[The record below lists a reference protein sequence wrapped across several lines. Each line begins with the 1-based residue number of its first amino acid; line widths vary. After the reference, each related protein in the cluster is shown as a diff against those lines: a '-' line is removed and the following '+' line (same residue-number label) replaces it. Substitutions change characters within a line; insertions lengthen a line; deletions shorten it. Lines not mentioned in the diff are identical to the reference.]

1 MTIEVSLRKR
11 KALHQ
16 GEIGF
21 FPNDPVAEEDVR
33 PLALDNDHMHV
44 ISSPKNLALQ
54 RYLWALVT
62 KVQENTEFYADKDD
76 CMDDLKRRA
85 RFAKLV
91 QDPKTKKWE
100 FVTKSLK
107 RLSNEQ
113 LQRLVNRITHIV
125 VTDII
130 PGIDQKAL
138 RRELEDMV
146 GK

>member
-11 KALHQ
+11 KAKFH
-16 GEIGF
+16 GEVGF
-21 FPNDPVAEEDVR
+21 YPDDPVAEDDCR
-33 PLALDNDHMHV
+33 ALPLDTDAMHV

-62 KVQENTEFYADKDD
+62 LVANNTEFFIDKDD
-76 CMDDLKRRA
+76 AMEKLKLKA

-100 FVTKSLK
+100 LVPKSLK

-113 LQRLVNRITHIV
+113 LQRLVNRILHIV
-125 VTDII
+125 ISEII
-130 PGIDQKAL
+130 PNMDEKAL
-138 RRELEDMV
+138 RKEIEEMV
-146 GK
+146 K